1 VRRPKHSRPRQHRCN
16 LVSRLY
22 GRVPGLTTLRSERY
36 GRKGSYPCGMAGSPV
51 SDKSLPWHTKVP
63 LLRQCCNTEEIEA
76 GLCAGTHD
84 GAEWALFRSARAIR
98 RGQARMAGMIR
109 PRRREGSESHFTS
122 TTASWEP
129 GSSLRVEA
137 ASRCHS
143 LWSAGP
149 GGDPPAAALGLG
161 IPVPSAARLAGMTPS
176 PVRPALCRPSRFQTH
191 GPHPEE

>member
-22 GRVPGLTTLRSERY
+22 GRAPGLTTLRSERY
-36 GRKGSYPCGMAGSPV
+36 GCKGSYPCGMVESPV

-109 PRRREGSESHFTS
+109 PRRSGRERESFHEYDRILGTWFIAPGRGGVPLSFPVVRRPRRGSTS
-122 TTASWEP
+122 
-129 GSSLRVEA
+129 
-137 ASRCHS
+137 SR
-143 LWSAGP
+143 AGP
-149 GGDPPAAALGLG
+149 RDPCPLRCASGGNDTLSRQAGLVPAIPLPDPW
-161 IPVPSAARLAGMTPS
+161 PSS
-176 PVRPALCRPSRFQTH
+176 
-191 GPHPEE
+191 